1 MFMTQSL
8 GFTHPQF
15 PSYVCRLHIA
25 IYGLHQSPHAWYS
38 LYSSRLIDLGFKIS
52 SADPT
57 LFLRTTNSRIIFVL
71 VYVDDLLITGSSLS
85 HISDLIN
92 TLQSDF
98 PITDLGNLHYF
109 LGVEVTPTS
118 NGLLLT

>member
-1 MFMTQSL
+1 MRGT
-8 GFTHPQF
+8 
-15 PSYVCRLHIA
+15 PSIA
-25 IYGLHQSPHAWYS
+25 PDF
-38 LYSSRLIDLGFKIS
+38 IDLGFKIS

-57 LFLRTTNSRIIFVL
+57 LFLQTTNSSIIFVL